1 MEKQEKQLNYW
12 KQKLTGANPLLELP
26 TDYPRP
32 PVQTYRGGSQSLQLS
47 ASLTASIH
55 QLAHQQ
61 GVTLYMTLLAAFAT
75 LLFRYSHQQDI
86 LIGSPIPSRNR
97 REIDSLIS
105 FFVNTLV
112 LRTDLS
118 ANPSF
123 EQLLQR
129 VRIVALEAYSHQDLP
144 FSKLVEKL
152 NPQRSLSYHPLFQVL
167 LVVDHPLE
175 LENKLSDLT
184 TTAVE
189 VETAISQ
196 FDLVLSVH
204 KKEGLLLTKW
214 QYNRDLFEGATITRM
229 SQNFEILLESIVT
242 NPQQSIATLPLLN
255 TAQQQLLQ
263 QWNQT
268 QKDYPKSCFHQLFEQ
283 QVELTPEAISLVFE
297 GEQLTYRQLNNRAN
311 QLAHYLQKLGVQ
323 PEVLVGLCVER
334 SLEMIVAVLAI
345 LKAGGAYLPLDPNY
359 PQSRLSFILEDAQVS
374 LLLSQEKLLSKLP
387 PTSAKIISIEANSQL
402 IVAETQDNPVSGV
415 NTTNLAYVI
424 YTSGSTGQP
433 KGVLVSHQGLG
444 NLALVQIEQFHLN
457 SNSRILQF
465 ASLSFDASVFEIVM
479 ALSSGASLC
488 LATQE
493 SLLPGPDLL
502 ERLRQDRI
510 THVTLPPSALAAMAV
525 EKLPDLKV
533 MVVAGE
539 ATSVE
544 LAQQWSDGIS
554 FFNAYGPTE
563 STVCATMAPY
573 VRGSGKLP
581 IGRPIANTQV
591 YLLDEYLQEVPLG
604 VPGELYIA
612 SVGLARGY
620 LHREQLTAQRFIANP
635 FSSEPTARLYK
646 TGDLGRYL
654 ADGSIEYLGR
664 IDHQVKIR
672 GFRIELGEIEAVLTQ
687 HQAVEQAVV
696 IAREDNPGDKR
707 LVAYV
712 VSNSQTVPTNRELHR
727 FLGDKLPNYMVP
739 HALIILEVFPLTPNG
754 KVDRLALPAPDSYS
768 FIFSNNYVAPSNPTE
783 EALVAI
789 WSQLLGLEKI
799 GIDDNFFELGGHS
812 LLAAQVI
819 SRSQQALGVEIPPQS
834 LFENPTVAT
843 LAEAIAQFQN
853 KGADLSAY
861 QAIPPR
867 ENREPA
873 PLSFSQQQLW
883 FFDQLEP
890 HNSFYNIP
898 WAVRLRGNLNVA
910 VLQTTLDTIVIRH
923 EILRTTVIVNN
934 GNPIQVINAPT
945 SVELQIIDL
954 QQYGET
960 EQETQVQQWLL
971 QESQRCFNLE
981 SDQMLRAC
989 LLQLA
994 PQEHILLLV
1003 MHHIASDGWSM
1014 GILWQEFGELYQA
1027 YLNGKPSPLPTLPIQ
1042 YSDFAVWQKQWL
1054 SQEKQEKQLNYWKQ
1068 KLAGANPLL
1077 ELPTDY
1083 PRPPVQTYRGG
1094 SQSLQLSASLST
1106 SLHQLA
1112 HRQGVTLYMTLLAT
1126 FTTLLFR
1133 YSHQQ
1138 DILIGSPIAGRHR
1151 KEIDSLI
1158 GFFVNTLVL
1167 RTDLSANPSFEQL
1180 LQRVRKVALEAYSH
1194 QDLPFSKLV
1203 EKLNPKRSLSYHPL
1217 FQVMFVLD
1225 NPLDLESKL
1234 LNLTVTPVEVETATA
1249 QFDLV
1254 LSVKQKEGLLLTTW
1268 QYNRDL
1274 FEPATITRMS
1284 RNFETLLSSIVS
1296 NPQQSIATLPLL
1308 TTAQRQQLVEQW
1320 NNTYTEYPQNK
1331 CIHQLF
1337 EQQVELTPEAIA
1349 LVFED
1354 KQLTYKQ
1361 LNNRANQLAHYLQQL
1376 GVKPDVLVGICA
1388 ERSLEMIVGILAI
1401 LKAGG
1406 AYVPL
1411 DSQYPQERLALM
1423 LSDSKVSVLLTQEKL
1438 LIKLP
1443 KHPAEV
1449 VCLDTYWQNINQ
1461 GHEDNPISATKVD
1474 NLAYICYTSGSTGKP
1489 KGVSVPHRGVVRL
1502 VKETN
1507 YIDFSSKEVFLQ
1519 LAPISF
1525 DASTFEIW
1533 GSLLNGAKLV
1543 IMPVKTPSL
1552 EALGQV
1558 IRRYQVSTLWLTAG
1572 LFHLMVDEQ
1581 IQDLKP
1587 VRQLLAGGDVLSV
1600 SHVHRVLLELPEC
1613 QLINGYGP
1621 TENTTF
1627 TCCYKITKSSQNG
1640 NSIPIGTAIANTQ
1653 VYILDTYLQPLPIGV
1668 PGELYIGGDGLAKG
1682 YLNRPQLNS
1691 EKFISN
1697 PFSNQPGARL
1707 YRTGDKVRY
1716 LPDGNIEFLGRID
1729 HQVKIRGFRIEL
1741 GEIEAILTQHPAV
1754 EQTVVIV
1761 REDVPGD
1768 KRLVAYIVTNSPAVP
1783 SNREL
1788 HRFLRDK
1795 LPDYMVP
1802 SAFILLDTLPLT
1814 PNGKLNRQSLP
1825 IPNKSNYQIVTTF
1838 VAPRNELE
1846 LQLVKIWEKLIGV
1859 KPIGI
1864 KDNFFELGGHSLLAI
1879 SLWTELEKLIKH
1891 KLPLTTLFKFP
1902 TIEQLATVIKQQG
1915 WSELYSS
1922 LVPIQPCGSKPPLFF
1937 LNASSYTN
1945 KFVSCLGHEQPF
1957 YSLSILGL
1965 KNLFEK
1971 QLSHLRIEDIAK
1983 QFIEDMHTIQP
1994 NGPYFL
2000 VAYCLDTKLAFEMAQ
2015 QLQAQGQEVALL
2027 ALIDAVWEP
2036 RNLGIYS
2043 HLYNFFQ
2050 FGADYLI
2057 TKAKGRFKF
2066 IKEKLI
2072 EYITNIREKFY
2083 FRTESA
2089 LSRHLQAIQLI
2100 KAFEQATDNYMPQP
2114 YPGKITLF
2122 LASEL
2127 RINNSPTLEELAEK
2141 GLEIHEIPGYHLSMF
2156 KEPNVKV
2163 LTEKLKACLET
2174 VQTDNS
2180 KTNIKANKGV

>member
-1 MEKQEKQLNYW
+1 MEKQNKQLNYW
-12 KQKLTGANPLLELP
+12 KQQLAGANPLLKLP
-26 TDYPRP
+26 TDYPRRA
-32 PVQTYRGGSQSLQLS
+32 VQTYRGASQSVQIPPNLS
-47 ASLTASIH
+47 ALLH
-55 QLAHQQ
+55 QLCRQQ

-75 LLFRYSHQQDI
+75 LLYRYSGQEEI
-86 LIGSPIPSRNR
+86 IVGSPIAGRNR
-97 REIDSLIS
+97 REIAPLID

-118 ANPSF
+118 GNPSF

-129 VRIVALEAYSHQDLP
+129 VRQVALEAYRHQDLP
-144 FSKLVEKL
+144 FSKLVEQL
-152 NPQRSLSYHPLFQVL
+152 NPERSLSYHPLFQVMFVL
-167 LVVDHPLE
+167 DNPLE
-175 LENKLSDLT
+175 LENKLPVLT
-184 TTAVE
+184 ATPVE
-189 VETAISQ
+189 GETATAQ
-196 FDLVLSVH
+196 FDLVLSVQQR
-204 KKEGLLLTKW
+204 EGILLTTW
-214 QYNRDLFEGATITRM
+214 QYNRDLFEPTTITRM
-229 SQNFEILLESIVT
+229 SHNFETLLSSIVS
-242 NPQQSIATLPLLN
+242 NPQQSIATLPLL
-255 TAQQQLLQ
+255 TSAQQQLLRE
-263 QWNQT
+263 WNQT
-268 QKDYPKSCFHQLFEQ
+268 EADYAHKCFHQLFEQ
-283 QVELTPEAISLVFE
+283 QVELTPEAIALVFE
-297 GEQLTYRQLNNRAN
+297 QQQITYRQLNKRAN
-311 QLAHYLQKLGVQ
+311 QLGHYLQRLGVK
-323 PEVLVGLCVER
+323 PDVLVGICMER
-334 SLEMIVAVLAI
+334 SLNTIVAILAI

-359 PQSRLSFILEDAQVS
+359 PQSRLSFMLEDAQVS
-374 LLLSQEKLLSKLP
+374 LLLTQEKLLSKLP
-387 PTSAKIISIEANSQL
+387 PISAKVIEIESNSPL
-402 IVAETQDNPVSGV
+402 TAAESQDNPVSGV
-415 NTTNLAYVI
+415 NRTNLAYVI

-433 KGVLVSHQGLG
+433 KGVLVPHQGLG
-444 NLALVQIEQFHLN
+444 NLALVQIEQFKVN

-479 ALSSGASLC
+479 ALCTGARLC

-502 ERLRQDRI
+502 EQLRQYKI
-510 THVTLPPSALAAMAV
+510 THVTLPPSALAAMAF
-525 EKLPDLKV
+525 EKLPDLEV

-539 ATSVE
+539 AISVE
-544 LAQQWSDGIS
+544 LAQQWSDGIN

-563 STVCATMAPY
+563 STVCATIAPY

-581 IGRPIANTQV
+581 IGRPIANTQI
-591 YLLDEYLQEVPLG
+591 YLLDEHLQAVPIG
-604 VPGELYIA
+604 VPGELYIG

-620 LHREQLTAQRFIANP
+620 LNRQQLTAQRFIANP

-654 ADGSIEYLGR
+654 ADGNIEYLGR

-687 HQAVEQAVV
+687 HPALEQAIV
-696 IAREDNPGDKR
+696 IAREDNPANKS
-707 LVAYV
+707 LVAYL
-712 VSNSQTVPTNRELHR
+712 VSNSPEVPTNRELHH
-727 FLGDKLPNYMVP
+727 FLQDKLPNYMVP
-739 HALIILEVFPLTPNG
+739 NAFVILEVLPLTPNG
-754 KVDRLALPAPDSYS
+754 KVDRYALPVPDSYS
-768 FIFSNNYVAPSNPTE
+768 LILSNNYVAPSNATE
-783 EALVAI
+783 EILVAI
-789 WSQLLGLEKI
+789 WSQLLGVEKV
-799 GIDDNFFELGGHS
+799 GIHDNFFELGGHS

-819 SRSQQALGVEIPPQS
+819 SRSQQALSVEITPQS
-834 LFENPTVAT
+834 LFENPTIAT
-843 LAEAIAQFQN
+843 LAEVIAQSQN
-853 KGADLSAY
+853 QGTDLSAY
-861 QAIPPR
+861 QAILPR
-867 ENREPA
+867 ENLEPA

-910 VLQTTLDTIVIRH
+910 VLQRTLDAIVVRH
-923 EILRTTVIVNN
+923 ETLRTTFINDN
-934 GNPIQVINAPT
+934 GNPIQVINAAK
-945 SVELQIIDL
+945 SVELPIIDL

-960 EQETQVQQWLL
+960 EQETKIQQWLQ

-994 PQEHILLLV
+994 PQEYLLLLV

-1014 GILWQEFGELYQA
+1014 GILWQELGELYQA
-1027 YLNGKPSPLPTLPIQ
+1027 NLNGKPSPLPILPIQ
-1042 YSDFAVWQKQWL
+1042 YSDFALWQRKWL
-1054 SQEKQEKQLNYWKQ
+1054 SQEKQDKQLNYWKQ
-1068 KLAGANPLL
+1068 RLAGAKPLL

-1083 PRPPVQTYRGG
+1083 PRPPIQTYRGG
-1094 SQSLQLSASLST
+1094 SQSLQLSASLSA
-1106 SLHQLA
+1106 SLHQLT
-1112 HRQGVTLYMTLLAT
+1112 HQQGVTLYMTLLAA
-1126 FTTLLFR
+1126 FTTLLSR
-1133 YSHQQ
+1133 YSQQQ
-1138 DILIGSPIAGRHR
+1138 DLLIGSPIAGRHR
-1151 KEIDSLI
+1151 EEIDSLI

-1167 RTDLSANPSFEQL
+1167 RIDLSGNPSFEQL
-1180 LQRVRKVALEAYSH
+1180 LQQVRTVALEAYSN

-1203 EKLNPKRSLSYHPL
+1203 EQLNPERSLSYHPL

-1225 NPLDLESKL
+1225 NPLELEGKL
-1234 LNLTVTPVEVETATA
+1234 FNLTATPVEVETATA

-1254 LSVKQKEGLLLTTW
+1254 LSIQQREGLLLTTW
-1268 QYNRDL
+1268 QYNSDL
-1274 FEPATITRMS
+1274 FERATITRMS
-1284 RNFETLLSSIVS
+1284 QNFETLLSSIVS

-1308 TTAQRQQLVEQW
+1308 TVAERQQLVEQW
-1320 NNTYTEYPQNK
+1320 NNNYTDYPQDK

-1349 LVFED
+1349 LVFEGE
-1354 KQLTYKQ
+1354 QLTYRQ
-1361 LNNRANQLAHYLQQL
+1361 LNIRANQLAHYLEKL
-1376 GVKPDVLVGICA
+1376 GVQPDILVGICV

-1406 AYVPL
+1406 AYVPI
-1411 DSQYPQERLALM
+1411 DSKYPQERLAFM

-1438 LIKLP
+1438 LIQLP
-1443 KHPAEV
+1443 KHPQNPVQV
-1449 VCLDTYWQNINQ
+1449 VCLDQYWQNIDQ
-1461 GHEDNPISATKVD
+1461 GHKDNPISVTKAD
-1474 NLAYICYTSGSTGKP
+1474 NLAYVCYTSGSTGKP

-1502 VKETN
+1502 VKETD

-1552 EALGQV
+1552 EALGQM
-1558 IRRYQVSTLWLTAG
+1558 IGRHQVSTLWLTTG
-1572 LFHLMVDEQ
+1572 LFHLMVDER

-1600 SHVHRVLLELPEC
+1600 SHVHRVLQELPEC

-1627 TCCYKITKSSQNG
+1627 TCCYKITKQTQNG
-1640 NSIPIGTAIANTQ
+1640 NSIPIGRAIANTQ

-1697 PFSNQPGARL
+1697 PFSNQPGAPL
-1707 YRTGDKVRY
+1707 YKTGDKVRY

-1741 GEIEAILTQHPAV
+1741 GEIEAVLTQHPAI

-1768 KRLVAYIVTNSPAVP
+1768 KRLVTYIVTNSPAVP

-1788 HRFLRDK
+1788 HRFLRNK

-1802 SAFILLDTLPLT
+1802 SAFVLLDTLPLT
-1814 PNGKLNRQSLP
+1814 PNGKVNRQSLP
-1825 IPNKSNYQIVTTF
+1825 IPNNSNYQISTTF
-1838 VAPRNELE
+1838 VAPRDELE
-1846 LQLVKIWEKLIGV
+1846 LQLVKIWGKFIGV

-1879 SLWTELEKLIKH
+1879 RLWTELEKLIKH
-1891 KLPLTTLFKFP
+1891 KLPLTTLFQFP
-1902 TIEQLATVIKQQG
+1902 TIEQLATVIRQQG
-1915 WSELYSS
+1915 WSAPYSS
-1922 LVPIQPCGSKPPLFF
+1922 LVPIQPGGTKPPLFF
-1937 LNASSYTN
+1937 LNASSYTQI
-1945 KFVSCLGHEQPF
+1945 FVSCLGHEQPF

-1971 QLSHLRIEDIAK
+1971 QLSHLRLEDIAK
-1983 QFIEDMHTIQP
+1983 QFIEDMRKIQP

-2015 QLQAQGQEVALL
+2015 QLHAQGQEVASL
-2027 ALIDAVWEP
+2027 ALIDAVWNP
-2036 RNLGIYS
+2036 RNLGLYS

-2057 TKAKGRFKF
+2057 TKARGRFKF
-2066 IKEKLI
+2066 MKEKLI
-2072 EYITNIREKFY
+2072 EHIKSIREKFY
-2083 FRTESA
+2083 FRTEIA
-2089 LSRHLQAIQLI
+2089 LPRHLQAIQLI

-2114 YPGKITLF
+2114 YSGKITLF

-2127 RINNSPTLEELAEK
+2127 RINNSPTLEKLAER

-2156 KEPNVKV
+2156 KEPNVRV
-2163 LTEKLKACLET
+2163 LAEKLKACLDKA
-2174 VQTDNS
+2174 QTEALRQKN
-2180 KTNIKANKGV
+2180 